1 MFHLISYHKLR
12 NMNEFLKNPGA
23 DVVWEEVGSTNLVH
37 LLGGFKPCLRL
48 SGPKALSATDL
59 DLSLLQLAGAG
70 SDLEGRDACC
80 GVS

>member
-1 MFHLISYHKLR
+1 MA
-12 NMNEFLKNPGA
+12 EGFLDCA
-23 DVVWEEVGSTNLVH
+23 EVGVGGGGEGLTNLGR
-37 LLGGFKPCLRL
+37 LPEGFKPCLRS

-80 GVS
+80 GVP